1 MDQVRDVVII
11 GGGPVGLYGAYLA
24 GLHRLRTTIIERLP
38 ELGGQPRFLYPEKPI
53 YDIGG
58 YPRIDGQLL
67 AVQLSA
73 QALQYPVEVRIG
85 DEASKLQPLPG
96 PRGPLWQ
103 VTTRS
108 EVLTTATVIVACGIG
123 KFLPRRMDNPAID
136 RYEDNGLYYVV
147 GPLREFAD
155 RRVLVV
161 GGGDSAADWAMAIAP
176 RCQALTLI
184 HRRQVFHCHADSLYK
199 LTHDPKVRMLT
210 ESQLVELHGT
220 DRVEAA
226 TVLTG
231 PDRERRVI
239 EVEAVVVA
247 IGLVPDLGPLQAWD
261 LGFSG
266 ELLPVD
272 TRMATRLPGVF
283 GAGDVVT
290 YPGKVKL
297 IATGF
302 GEIATAIESARARLA
317 EVGVSGGS

>member
-1 MDQVRDVVII
+1 MDPVRDVVII

-24 GLHRLRTTIIERLP
+24 GLYRLRTTIIERLS

-73 QALQYPVEVRIG
+73 QALQYPVEVRVG
-85 DEASKLQPLPG
+85 EEARELEALSG
-96 PRGPLWQ
+96 PRGPLWRIATQ
-103 VTTRS
+103 S
-108 EVLTTATVIVACGIG
+108 ESVTTATIIVACGIG
-123 KFLPRRMDNPAID
+123 KFLPRRLDHPAVD
-136 RYEDNGLYYVV
+136 RYEGRGLYYVV

-155 RRVLVV
+155 KRVLVV

-176 RCQALTLI
+176 RCQMLTLI
-184 HRRQVFHCHADSLYK
+184 HRRRALHCHADSLHK
-199 LTHDPKVRMLT
+199 LAHDPKVQMIMEARLA
-210 ESQLVELHGT
+210 ELHGA

-226 TVLTG
+226 TIVCG
-231 PDRERRVI
+231 PNQARRRI
-239 EVEAVVVA
+239 EVDAVVVA
-247 IGLVPDLGPLQAWD
+247 IGLVPDLGALQTWD
-261 LGFSG
+261 LGFTG
-266 ELLPVD
+266 DRLPV
-272 TRMATRLPGVF
+272 TTTMATRLPGVF

-302 GEIATAIESARARLA
+302 GEIATAMESVRAHLARIGNAG
-317 EVGVSGGS
+317 GV